1 MALLLQEVEP
11 VVLGEAPLLREPV
24 ADWDCV
30 ELPLTV
36 LEGVMVPVPL
46 PVGELLPVPEPLWL

>member
-1 MALLLQEVEP
+1 M
-11 VVLGEAPLLREPV
+11 VLGEAPLLREPV

-36 LEGVMVPVPL
+36 LEAVLVPVPL